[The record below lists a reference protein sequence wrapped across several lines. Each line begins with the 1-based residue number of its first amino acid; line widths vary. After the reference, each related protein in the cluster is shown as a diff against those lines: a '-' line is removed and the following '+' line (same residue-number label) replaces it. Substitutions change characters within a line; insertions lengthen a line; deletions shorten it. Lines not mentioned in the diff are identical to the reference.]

1 MNDDYK
7 SRFTM
12 PWLKSQHKYIAFI
25 EPKTPSNE
33 GVYDRTKHVL
43 TKKYIR
49 ENDV

>member
-7 SRFTM
+7 SRLTM

-33 GVYDRTKHVL
+33 GVYDITQGLQIKA
-43 TKKYIR
+43 I
-49 ENDV
+49 